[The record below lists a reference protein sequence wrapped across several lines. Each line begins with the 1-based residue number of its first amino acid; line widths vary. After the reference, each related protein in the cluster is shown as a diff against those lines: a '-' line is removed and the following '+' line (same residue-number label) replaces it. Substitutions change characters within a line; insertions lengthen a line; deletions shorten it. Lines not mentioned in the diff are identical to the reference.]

1 MTMENTFAVFPGEL
15 EIRENETGRGRTLT
29 GRFPYS
35 PGPGRAMATVSD
47 RGTRTREERR
57 AGNVRKERIEGNAF
71 GWQLERFAEVQKE
84 LGQVLESAVDTAR
97 AEVLM
102 QELERRNVHI
112 LSGHSY
118 DKPLGDMLK
127 GTARVR
133 STNAAVEFEVDLPD
147 DADMPTYMLDVVKEI
162 RTKRAGGISP
172 GFMVPPRNVV
182 ANAERLEPEPG
193 NPDVQV
199 RVINQAVL
207 YELSIVTR
215 PAYSSTSV
223 DLRAEDFPNQ
233 EPERKRV
240 RRWL

>member
-1 MTMENTFAVFPGEL
+1 
-15 EIRENETGRGRTLT
+15 
-29 GRFPYS
+29 
-35 PGPGRAMATVSD
+35 MATVSD

-57 AGNVRKERIEGNAF
+57 AGNVRKERFEPDSL
-71 GWQLERFAEVQKE
+71 GWQMERFAEVQKE
-84 LGQVLESAVDTAR
+84 LGQVLEGAVDTAR
-97 AEVLM
+97 AELLQ

-118 DKPLGDMLK
+118 DKPLGDMLH

-133 STNAAVEFEVDLPD
+133 SNREAVTFEVDLPP
-147 DADMPTYMLDVVKEI
+147 DAEMPTYMLDVVKEI
-162 RTKRAGGISP
+162 RTNRAGGISP
-172 GFMVPPRNVV
+172 GFMIPPRSVV

-199 RVINQAVL
+199 RVINQAIL
-207 YELSIVTR
+207 YELSIVAR
-215 PAYSSTSV
+215 PAYSSTSI

>member
-1 MTMENTFAVFPGEL
+1 MENEFAVFPGCEL
-15 EIRENETGRGRTLT
+15 EIREAETGRGRTLS

-35 PGPGRAMATVSD
+35 PGPGRGMATVHD
-47 RGTRTREERR
+47 RGMTRAEERR

-71 GWQLERFAEVQKE
+71 GWQMERFGELQKE

-97 AEVLM
+97 AEIIQ

-133 STNAAVEFEVDLPD
+133 STNAAVEFEVDLPP
-147 DADMPTYMLDVVKEI
+147 DAEMPTYMLDVVKEI

-215 PAYSSTSV
+215 PAYSNTAV

-233 EPERKRV
+233 EPERKRIK
-240 RRWL
+240 RWL